1 MFKFIKIIYNY
12 FYYIIFYKNKIVNNH
27 TTHTHFYDNKEY
39 FLGKTCYINGEIAVA
54 KVDKI

>member
-27 TTHTHFYDNKEY
+27 THTHFYDNKEY
-39 FLGKTCYINGEIAVA
+39 FIGKTCYINGEIAVA